1 MNKPTLR
8 VSQQQPRSIQ
18 RADIAPEHG
27 YSMVVDGH
35 YKKHFSEEGAANK
48 EATDL
53 LARYPMLRLEIYN
66 ARTKAR
72 TRVTARALDEV
83 T

>member
-1 MNKPTLR
+1 
-8 VSQQQPRSIQ
+8 
-18 RADIAPEHG
+18 
-27 YSMVVDGH
+27 MVVDGH
-35 YKKHFSEEGAANK
+35 YKKHFSEEGAATK